1 MGRLKKGLPYLFEE
15 FESSS
20 DHVRRLS
27 NTAGSGF
34 SIEEPMGLRPIC
46 SLGMTRKLEPEEAVV
61 GEELESSRA
70 GVADFLLPM
79 PFNDLKPGIG
89 IVGSGWREKK

>member
-1 MGRLKKGLPYLFEE
+1 
-15 FESSS
+15 
-20 DHVRRLS
+20 
-27 NTAGSGF
+27 
-34 SIEEPMGLRPIC
+34 
-46 SLGMTRKLEPEEAVV
+46 MTRKLEPEEAVV